1 MATLP
6 KLSVSANRR
15 YLVTENGDP
24 FFWLGDT
31 AWELVHRLKRDEVE
45 RYMETRST
53 QGFNVVQTVALAE
66 LDGLLTP
73 NAYGHLPF
81 HDLEPSKPDEGYFQD
96 LDFVISAAARQG
108 IYVALL
114 PTWADKVTLAWG
126 AGPVV
131 FNKEN
136 ARSYGRFLGSRY
148 RTAANLVWVLGGD
161 RPMHRADHDWS
172 PIWQAMATGIRE
184 VLGDEALLTYHPDGG
199 SETPKTVHRASWSD
213 FVMIQSGHWAAE
225 NPTWQWIEELYRLE
239 PPKPV
244 LDGEPNYEDH
254 PVAPWPK
261 WDPKSG
267 YFRDYEVRKQTY
279 RSVFAGGFGVTYG
292 HHFVWQMWDEGRE
305 PVNNGA
311 ERMPWQ
317 EAILRPGAKQMS
329 HLKQLML
336 SRPFLDRIPD
346 QSLIASTQ
354 GEGGNHIRATRDR
367 EGSYAMVYFPN
378 PALKCRLNLSQLA
391 KNLKGWW
398 FNPRNGMAEPISRE
412 IQGPMAEVESPS
424 PGPDSVLVLDDA
436 SRGYL
441 APGTTSG
448 AH

>member
-6 KLSVSANRR
+6 RLSVSANRR

-45 RYMETRST
+45 RYMETRSA

-66 LDGLLTP
+66 LDGLRTP
-73 NAYGHLPF
+73 NALGHLPF
-81 HDLEPSKPDEGYFQD
+81 QDLDPLKPDEGYFQD
-96 LDFVISAAARQG
+96 LDFVIACAARNDL
-108 IYVALL
+108 YVALL

-131 FNKEN
+131 FDSVN
-136 ARSYGRFLGSRY
+136 ARAYGRFLASRY
-148 RTAANLVWVLGGD
+148 RKATNVIWVLGGD
-161 RPMHRADHDWS
+161 RPLQKDDRDWS
-172 PIWQAMATGIRE
+172 PIWHAMAAGIRE
-184 VLGDEALLTYHPDGG
+184 VLGDQALITYHPDGG
-199 SETPKTVHRASWSD
+199 SNTPRDVHLAPWSD

-225 NPTWQWIEELYRLE
+225 NPTWQWIEELYRLD

-244 LDGEPNYEDH
+244 LDGEPSYEDH

-292 HHFVWQMWDEGRE
+292 HHFVWQMWDDGRE
-305 PVNNGA
+305 PVNNGN
-311 ERMPWQ
+311 ERMAWKQ
-317 EAILRPGAKQMS
+317 AVQRPGAQLMV
-329 HLKQLML
+329 HLKRLML
-336 SRPFLDRIPD
+336 SRPFLNRMPD

-354 GEGGNHIRATRDR
+354 GAGGSHIRATRDQAS
-367 EGSYAMVYFPN
+367 SYAMVYFPS
-378 PALKCRLNLSQLA
+378 PGQKCSLNLRSFAA
-391 KNLKGWW
+391 KRTSWW
-398 FNPRNGMAEPISRE
+398 FDPRTGTAQRIE
-412 IQGPMAEVESPS
+412 AEVTGPTYEFESPS

-436 SRGYL
+436 LKNYP
-441 APGTTSG
+441 APGSKAPG
-448 AH
+448 Q